1 MITAASKSISDTF
14 ISSYGPM
21 CAVAEF
27 MTPIEIIK
35 LQSLNHLMYDRMIP

>member
-1 MITAASKSISDTF
+1 MNSTAPKTISYTF